1 MTHPRLKSRDTPKQL
16 PEPDGLRITL
26 RPSFFVPMPQH
37 PDTPP
42 PAQIVLRIDRP
53 RKGRYVA
60 AARAEGLT
68 LAAWIL
74 RHLDSGAQAQLGPDP
89 FPEKSPPPTP

>member
-1 MTHPRLKSRDTPKQL
+1 
-16 PEPDGLRITL
+16 
-26 RPSFFVPMPQH
+26 MPPN

-42 PAQIVLRIDRP
+42 PAQIVLRLDRP
-53 RKGRYVA
+53 RKGSYVA

-74 RHLDSGAQAQLGPDP
+74 RHLDSAAQARLGPDP
-89 FPEKSPPPTP
+89 FPGNSPPTTP